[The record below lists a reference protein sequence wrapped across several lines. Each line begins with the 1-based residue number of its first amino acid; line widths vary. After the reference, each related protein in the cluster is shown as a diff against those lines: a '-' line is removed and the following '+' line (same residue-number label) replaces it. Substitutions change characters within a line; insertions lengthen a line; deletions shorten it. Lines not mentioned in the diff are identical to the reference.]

1 MKGTAQLLVIVTEM
15 IRRLSIEGQ
24 VILADVSAAWQADLA
39 NETTDSELLNLRRHQ
54 LAADVILKALADA
67 GL

>member
-1 MKGTAQLLVIVTEM
+1 M
-15 IRRLSIEGQ
+15 ILRLAVEEQ
-24 VILADVSAAWQADLA
+24 VILADISVAWQAELA
-39 NETTDSELLNLRRHQ
+39 KETTDSELLSQVKHPNLRGHQ